1 MARPLEPTVLLAA
14 ISPITVA
21 LVAGSVALTLLL
33 SGSLIAAIVIGVA
46 VYVLRV
52 LVSRLIAARIAAL
65 PRRID
70 PFALR
75 EPWRFFVRDA
85 IRARTRFTDAL
96 TDTEPGPLR
105 DRLLEIG
112 QSLDIGVEQAWEAA
126 QRGQQLTDARRR
138 IDGPQLQRQ
147 LDGLDAADPRRSGLE
162 AQLATHRRLVEREER
177 TRTELESLDVRLDE
191 AVARVTELGTRAR
204 GVAELDEVA
213 ASIDTVVRELEALR
227 LGLDDVEGAA

>member
-1 MARPLEPTVLLAA
+1 MAQRLEPTVLLAA
-14 ISPITVA
+14 ISPITIA
-21 LVAGSVALTLLL
+21 LVAGAAALTLLL
-33 SGSLIAAIVIGVA
+33 SGSLIAAIVVSIA

-52 LVSRLIAARIAAL
+52 LVSHRIAAHVATL

-85 IRARTRFTDAL
+85 IRAQTRFTEAL

-112 QSLDIGVEQAWEAA
+112 ESLDDGVEQAWKAA

-147 LDGLDAADPRRSGLE
+147 LEGLDAADPRRSGLE
-162 AQLATHRRLVEREER
+162 AQLATHVRLAGREER

-191 AVARVTELGTRAR
+191 AVARVTELGTRAG
-204 GVAELDEVA
+204 GVAELDKVA
-213 ASIDTVVRELEALR
+213 ASIGDVVRELEALR
-227 LGLDDVEGAA
+227 LGLDDIEGAA

>member
-1 MARPLEPTVLLAA
+1 MARRLEPTVLLAA

-21 LVAGSVALTLLL
+21 LVAGAVALTLLL
-33 SGSLIAAIVIGVA
+33 SGSLIAAIVIGIT

-52 LVSRLIAARIAAL
+52 LASRLIAARIAAL

-138 IDGPQLQRQ
+138 IDGPTSTPARR
-147 LDGLDAADPRRSGLE
+147 PRCRRPSPQGLE
-162 AQLATHRRLVEREER
+162 AQLATHGRLLEREER
-177 TRTELESLDVRLDE
+177 TRNELESLDVRLDE
-191 AVARVTELGTRAR
+191 AVARVTELGMRA
-204 GVAELDEVA
+204 GDVAELDEVA
-213 ASIDTVVRELEALR
+213 ASIGNVVRELEALR